1 MIMNIPVER
10 MSMAENGEIN
20 PILILVAIAIV
31 AVAVIAAYMILIP
44 PLMGG

>member
-1 MIMNIPVER
+1 
-10 MSMAENGEIN
+10 MAEEGEIN